1 MSYPF
6 DYDDNK
12 ISSSKNSDEIAQQTK
27 EGFGMDDFPQ
37 KYFNDYTMEP
47 ADPKE
52 NTIQYIKNAIGQN
65 ETEITEVAKLF
76 FSEKNI
82 LLINKKLVLKVFEVS
97 KNTVKIP
104 FQSRDDLLVIM
115 RYIYISYSQ
124 NLSKK
129 IERQVAELNCRVVK
143 EIMPSIL
150 SNIDQYMKY
159 LKEIEKNETNKR
171 ELNELPKSTK
181 MTRGTVEL
189 PPMSDIYQKK

>member
-82 LLINKKLVLKVFEVS
+82 LSRISEPNIGKLNWYFRIQRDFFS
-97 KNTVKIP
+97 K
-104 FQSRDDLLVIM
+104 S
-115 RYIYISYSQ
+115 
-124 NLSKK
+124 
-129 IERQVAELNCRVVK
+129 
-143 EIMPSIL
+143 
-150 SNIDQYMKY
+150 
-159 LKEIEKNETNKR
+159 
-171 ELNELPKSTK
+171 
-181 MTRGTVEL
+181 G
-189 PPMSDIYQKK
+189 

>member
-6 DYDDNK
+6 DYNDD
-12 ISSSKNSDEIAQQTK
+12 KNSDNKNPSQVK
-27 EGFGMDDFPQ
+27 EEFGMEDFPQ
-37 KYFNDYTMEP
+37 KYFNDYSMQP
-47 ADPKE
+47 ANPEE
-52 NTIQYIKNAIGQN
+52 NTTQYIKNAIGQN
-65 ETEITEVAKLF
+65 ETEITEVAKVF
-76 FSEKNI
+76 FSENNI

-124 NLSKK
+124 NLNKK
-129 IERQVAELNCRVVK
+129 VERQVAELNCRVVK

-189 PPMSDIYQKK
+189 PAMSDIYSKK